1 MAKVQYTIRL
11 EESTFEKAKEIA
23 DKDVRSLN
31 NLFEFFITKGI
42 EAYSREEKERQSFLS
57 GFMSE

>member
-1 MAKVQYTIRL
+1 MPKTQYTIRL
-11 EESTFEKAKEIA
+11 EDSTLERAKIIA

-42 EAYSREEKERQSFLS
+42 ETYEKEESARHGSI
-57 GFMSE
+57 EPPVV